1 MSEAPG
7 MMELFEATG
16 DPVASNDAIHV
27 VPRVSHGGIPI
38 RIAVARCAAKGH
50 NVDDAQRDEVEAQ
63 RAGALADELRR
74 LHDEEAALHARRLRL
89 LAEAF
94 ALAET
99 QKARIPS
106 TRSKERD
113 MPLRALAAELGLAVR
128 AGDRMMQSHMWDA
141 HRLTT
146 SFPSTVTALEQGRIS
161 RGHVSAILDTGAAL
175 DDPAARA
182 AFERAVLDYAET
194 TTPTRTRAYAK
205 QQADIHNP
213 LTMQERHDL
222 AARGRRIW
230 VTDVDD
236 GMSVLCQ
243 LLPTVI
249 AHGIIERTTRQ
260 AQLIKR
266 TDAARRRAVL
276 ATNGGTDAAA
286 PATSTSGDTEPGGAG
301 IGGAGIGGAEVGG
314 AEVGG
319 EALGSGPGVGD
330 SAVEDDVWFDERTI
344 DQIRADLV
352 ADMLL
357 TGTPGIDPTVDA
369 TPGGLGAIRAIVQI
383 TVPVMTLTGIT
394 SSGAE
399 LDGVAP
405 VDTETARRLAGTA
418 PGWDRVMT
426 DPVTGMVLAVDRYQ
440 PTAAQQRFLNARD
453 QHCRFPGCRRP
464 ARRCDHDHTLD
475 HAHGGPTDIRNLA
488 CLCARHHTLKHATE
502 WKVRQLPGGTL
513 EWTSPAGRAH
523 FDDPPRR
530 VVFVPGDDSAAPL

>member
-1 MSEAPG
+1 M
-7 MMELFEATG
+7 
-16 DPVASNDAIHV
+16 
-27 VPRVSHGGIPI
+27 
-38 RIAVARCAAKGH
+38 
-50 NVDDAQRDEVEAQ
+50 DDARRDEVEAQ
-63 RAGALADELRR
+63 RAGDLADELRR
-74 LHDEEAALHARRLRL
+74 IHDEEATLQARKLRL

-94 ALAET
+94 ALAEE

-106 TRSKERD
+106 KRSKERD

-128 AGDRMMQSHMWDA
+128 TNDRTMQSNMWDA

-146 SFPSTVTALEQGRIS
+146 SFAATVVALDEGRIS

-175 DDPAARA
+175 DDPMTRA
-182 AFERAVLDYAET
+182 AFEETVLDYAET
-194 TTPTRTRAYAK
+194 TTPARTRAFAK

-213 LTMQERHDL
+213 LTLQQRHDL
-222 AARGRRIW
+222 AVQGRRIW

-236 GMSVLCQ
+236 SMSVLSQ

-249 AHGIIERTTRQ
+249 AHGILDRTTRQ
-260 AQLIKR
+260 ADLIKR

-276 ATNGGTDAAA
+276 GPQDGTDAAA
-286 PATSTSGDTEPGGAG
+286 TAASTSGDSGLGDPAVACSGTGGATDG
-301 IGGAGIGGAEVGG
+301 DAASGEAGIPRAEVGDSVRDE
-314 AEVGG
+314 A
-319 EALGSGPGVGD
+319 ALGGRSYGD
-330 SAVEDDVWFDERTI
+330 SAVGSGSDAGSGAGTVHDEDVWFDERTI

-357 TGTPGIDPTVDA
+357 TGTPGIDPTLDA
-369 TPGGLGAIRAIVQI
+369 TTGGLGAIRATVQI
-383 TVPVMTLTGIT
+383 TIPVTTLTGVT

-405 VDTETARRLAGTA
+405 VDPETARRLAGAA

-426 DPVTGMVLAVDRYQ
+426 HPVTGMVLAVDRYQ

-464 ARRCDHDHTLD
+464 ARRCHHDHTHD
-475 HAHGGPTDIRNLA
+475 HARGGPTDVTNLA
-488 CLCARHHTLKHATE
+488 CLCARHHTLKHATD

-513 EWTSPAGRAH
+513 EWTSPAGRPYL
-523 FDDPPRR
+523 DDPPRR
-530 VVFVPGDDSAAPL
+530 VVFVPGDDSAAPF

>member
-1 MSEAPG
+1 
-7 MMELFEATG
+7 MMELFEAAG
-16 DPVASNDAIHV
+16 DPPASDDAIHV
-27 VPRVSHGGIPI
+27 VPRVSRGGFPPGMM
-38 RIAVARCAAKGH
+38 VARCAAKGH

-94 ALAET
+94 ALTET

-113 MPLRALAAELGLAVR
+113 MPLRALAAELGLAVKVN
-128 AGDRMMQSHMWDA
+128 DRTMQTHMWDA

-146 SFPSTVTALEQGRIS
+146 SFAATVTALEQGRIS
-161 RGHVSAILDTGAAL
+161 RGHVSAILDTGATL

-182 AFERAVLDYAET
+182 VFERTVLDYAQT
-194 TTPTRTRAYAK
+194 TTPARTRAYAK

-213 LTMQERHDL
+213 LTLQERHDL
-222 AARGRRIW
+222 AVQGRRIW

-236 GMSVLCQ
+236 GMSVLSQ

-249 AHGIIERTTRQ
+249 AHGIIDRTTRQ

-266 TDAARRRAVL
+266 TDAARRRAVP
-276 ATNGGTDAAA
+276 ATNDATDASTPAA
-286 PATSTSGDTEPGGAG
+286 STSGD
-301 IGGAGIGGAEVGG
+301 
-314 AEVGG
+314 
-319 EALGSGPGVGD
+319 SGPGG
-330 SAVEDDVWFDERTI
+330 EDCTGEEDVWFDERTI

-357 TGTPGIDPTVDA
+357 TGTPGIDPTLDA

-383 TVPVMTLTGIT
+383 TVPVTTLTGVT

-405 VDTETARRLAGTA
+405 VDPETARLLAGTA

-464 ARRCDHDHTLD
+464 ARRCDHDHTRD
-475 HAHGGPTDIRNLA
+475 HAHGGPTDICNLA
-488 CLCARHHTLKHATE
+488 CLCSRHHTLKHATE

-513 EWTSPAGRAH
+513 EWISPTGRPYLDH
-523 FDDPPRR
+523 PPRR
-530 VVFVPGDDSAAPL
+530 VVFVPGDDSTAPF

>member
-1 MSEAPG
+1 
-7 MMELFEATG
+7 
-16 DPVASNDAIHV
+16 
-27 VPRVSHGGIPI
+27 
-38 RIAVARCAAKGH
+38 
-50 NVDDAQRDEVEAQ
+50 VDDARRDEVEAQ

-74 LHDEEAALHARRLRL
+74 LHQEEAALHARRLRL
-89 LAEAF
+89 LAEAY
-94 ALAET
+94 ALTET

-106 TRSKERD
+106 PRSKERD

-128 AGDRMMQSHMWDA
+128 TSDRTMQSHMWDA

-146 SFPSTVTALEQGRIS
+146 SFAATVTALEQGRIS
-161 RGHVSAILDTGAAL
+161 RGHVSAILDTGATL

-182 AFERAVLDYAET
+182 GFERAVLDYAET
-194 TTPTRTRAYAK
+194 TTPARTRAYAK

-222 AARGRRIW
+222 AAQGRRIW

-236 GMSVLCQ
+236 GMSLLCQ

-249 AHGIIERTTRQ
+249 AHGIIDRTTRQ

-266 TDAARRRAVL
+266 TDATRRRAVL

-286 PATSTSGDTEPGGAG
+286 PAASAAGGPAADDADFGDSGPDSNSG
-301 IGGAGIGGAEVGG
+301 VSDS
-314 AEVGG
+314 
-319 EALGSGPGVGD
+319 ALGSDSGVEDSALGSDSGVEDSALGVGAGGGGGDTVGGGVGD
-330 SAVEDDVWFDERTI
+330 CAAEDDMWFDERTI

-357 TGTPGIDPTVDA
+357 TGTPEIDPTLDA

-383 TVPVMTLTGIT
+383 TVPVTTLTGAT

-405 VDTETARRLAGTA
+405 VDPETARRLAGTA

-440 PTAAQQRFLNARD
+440 PTAAQERFLNARD

-464 ARRCDHDHTLD
+464 ARLCDHDHTRD

-488 CLCARHHTLKHATE
+488 CLCSRHHTLKHATE

-513 EWTSPAGRAH
+513 EWTSPAGRH
-523 FDDPPRR
+523 YLDHPPRR
-530 VVFVPGDDSAAPL
+530 VVFVPGDDLIAPF

>member
-1 MSEAPG
+1 
-7 MMELFEATG
+7 
-16 DPVASNDAIHV
+16 
-27 VPRVSHGGIPI
+27 
-38 RIAVARCAAKGH
+38 
-50 NVDDAQRDEVEAQ
+50 VDDAQRDEVEAQ

-74 LHDEEAALHARRLRL
+74 LHDEEAALHARRLHL

-128 AGDRMMQSHMWDA
+128 TSDRTMQSHMWDA

-146 SFPSTVTALEQGRIS
+146 SFASTVAALEQGRIS
-161 RGHVSAILDTGAAL
+161 RGHVSAILDTGATL
-175 DDPAARA
+175 HDPAARA
-182 AFERAVLDYAET
+182 GFERAVLDYAET
-194 TTPTRTRAYAK
+194 TTPARTRAYAK

-222 AARGRRIW
+222 AAQGRRIW

-236 GMSVLCQ
+236 GMSLLCQ

-249 AHGIIERTTRQ
+249 AHGIIDRTTRQ

-276 ATNGGTDAAA
+276 ATNDGTDAAA
-286 PATSTSGDTEPGGAG
+286 PADSTSGDARPVGA
-301 IGGAGIGGAEVGG
+301 
-314 AEVGG
+314 
-319 EALGSGPGVGD
+319 ALGGVVLGDSASGSCAGVRSGDVGCGVGKC
-330 SAVEDDVWFDERTI
+330 AVEDDVWFDERTI

-357 TGTPGIDPTVDA
+357 TGTPGIDPTLDV

-383 TVPVMTLTGIT
+383 TVPVTTFTGVT
-394 SSGAE
+394 SSGAQ

-405 VDTETARRLAGTA
+405 VDPQTARRLAGTA

-426 DPVTGMVLAVDRYQ
+426 HPVNGMVLAVDRYQ

-464 ARRCDHDHTLD
+464 ARRCDHDHTRD

-488 CLCARHHTLKHATE
+488 CLCSRHHTLKHATQ

-513 EWTSPAGRAH
+513 EWTSPAGSAYL
-523 FDDPPRR
+523 DDPPRR
-530 VVFVPGDDSAAPL
+530 VVFVPGDDSTAPF